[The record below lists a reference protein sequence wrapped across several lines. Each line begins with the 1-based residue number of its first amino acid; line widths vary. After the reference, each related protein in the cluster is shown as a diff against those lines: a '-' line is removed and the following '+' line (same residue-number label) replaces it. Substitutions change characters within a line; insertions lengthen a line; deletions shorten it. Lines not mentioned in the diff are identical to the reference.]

1 MSFTWE
7 FVAVS
12 NMVGD
17 PYLNRNMGLSA
28 VLGEAGWCHRLVE
41 CCIQN
46 CMTTLVMSFESLSQ
60 YQLHDHFV
68 CDSMRTRRK
77 ANTGL

>member
-28 VLGEAGWCHRLVE
+28 VLGEAGWCHRLIE

-46 CMTTLVMSFESLSQ
+46 CMTTLVICLSSPCPSISFMILL
-60 YQLHDHFV
+60 YV
-68 CDSMRTRRK
+68 IV
-77 ANTGL
+77 